1 MLANRHHDLVAH
13 HTQGCHRCDD
23 AAGVVTSHPYLDNGH
38 VDDSAFKSDL
48 HKSSHRSSGL
58 SWWGERPGW
67 IRHGTYWVLA
77 LGLLLASLVDD
88 DPGTISD
95 AGDDDVAWFV
105 WFVVVVLVIC
115 VASLVFTLKEWQQV
129 GAARTISRSF
139 VLFTFFLGFATGCLV
154 AARQWGVDIA
164 ACHLVSAQEIC
175 AGQAS
180 PRQVVGMLAWHAADV
195 VPVLKATHSFE
206 WERPA
211 RSDSIVVGASV
222 VLVRLWVAIGV
233 LGVIKLI
240 WDSWGLTTRSRA
252 RPAGEHARP

>member
-1 MLANRHHDLVAH
+1 MF
-13 HTQGCHRCDD
+13 
-23 AAGVVTSHPYLDNGH
+23 VTSQSCLHNGY
-38 VDDSAFKSDL
+38 VDKSAFKSSL

-88 DPGTISD
+88 DPGTVSD
-95 AGDDDVAWFV
+95 AGDDEVAWFV
-105 WFVVVVLVIC
+105 WFVVVILITC
-115 VASLVFTLKEWQQV
+115 VAALVYTLKEWRQV
-129 GAARTISRSF
+129 GTARTISRSL
-139 VLFTFFLGFATGCLV
+139 VLFAFLLAFASGCLIT
-154 AARQWGVDIA
+154 ARQWGAEVA
-164 ACHLVSAQEIC
+164 ACQLVEAQEVC
-175 AGQAS
+175 AGEAS

-195 VPVLKATHSFE
+195 VPVLQAPQSFE

-211 RSDSIVVGASV
+211 RSDNIVVGASV

-240 WDSWGLTTRSRA
+240 WDSWGLTKIT
-252 RPAGEHARP
+252 